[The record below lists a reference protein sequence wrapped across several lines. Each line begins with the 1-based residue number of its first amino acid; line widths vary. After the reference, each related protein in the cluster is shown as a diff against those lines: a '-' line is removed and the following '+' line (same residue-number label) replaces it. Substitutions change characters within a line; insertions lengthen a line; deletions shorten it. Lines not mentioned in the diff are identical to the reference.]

1 MKIVIIPSAE
11 LSYNSGSVIYAKML
25 FEYLLNEGHQV
36 YMLGNCIPDDI
47 DEKYKKFIKV
57 GSDLLFHPIIDD
69 RVVSD
74 IQYMKMHTNIL
85 DIITE
90 IYEEWGK
97 IDVIHAHYASI
108 NSYSASCI
116 KKFLNIPFVVSSFG
130 RDINIGWGCDE
141 RIKTFISESLPFSSR
156 IVVSEDELGKKII
169 DIIPK
174 IKENKIITIPM
185 PLDDRIL
192 QDGVQDIIEK
202 DSDAII
208 ISSINSCF
216 TPEKGIDDVLEA
228 FALISKNTNCKL
240 YIAGQDD
247 DEKQLNYKKIIRK
260 ISELNIKD
268 KVYLL
273 GYISR
278 EQVGKLLEQTDIFI
292 DARYKGNFS
301 SVLLEAQFKKS
312 VTFASDNDEA
322 KKIITNGQNGLLYPV
337 GNVKLLANTIEKL
350 IYNKE
355 LYNNL
360 EKGMNKWCN
369 TKGKE
374 YNKEYCLKKI
384 MQVLFEAKK

>member
-116 KKFLNIPFVVSSFG
+116 KKFLNIPFDVSSFG

-312 VTFASDNDEA
+312 VTIASDNDAA

>member
-1 MKIVIIPSAE
+1 M
-11 LSYNSGSVIYAKML
+11 
-25 FEYLLNEGHQV
+25 
-36 YMLGNCIPDDI
+36 
-47 DEKYKKFIKV
+47 
-57 GSDLLFHPIIDD
+57 
-69 RVVSD
+69 
-74 IQYMKMHTNIL
+74 
-85 DIITE
+85 
-90 IYEEWGK
+90 
-97 IDVIHAHYASI
+97 
-108 NSYSASCI
+108 
-116 KKFLNIPFVVSSFG
+116 NIPFVVSSFG

-312 VTFASDNDEA
+312 VTIASDNDAA

-350 IYNKE
+350 IYNR
-355 LYNNL
+355 YHQ
-360 EKGMNKWCN
+360 
-369 TKGKE
+369 
-374 YNKEYCLKKI
+374 Y
-384 MQVLFEAKK
+384 

>member
-1 MKIVIIPSAE
+1 MWIRS
-11 LSYNSGSVIYAKML
+11 
-25 FEYLLNEGHQV
+25 
-36 YMLGNCIPDDI
+36 
-47 DEKYKKFIKV
+47 
-57 GSDLLFHPIIDD
+57 
-69 RVVSD
+69 R
-74 IQYMKMHTNIL
+74 
-85 DIITE
+85 
-90 IYEEWGK
+90 
-97 IDVIHAHYASI
+97 
-108 NSYSASCI
+108 
-116 KKFLNIPFVVSSFG
+116 
-130 RDINIGWGCDE
+130 R
-141 RIKTFISESLPFSSR
+141 FSSR

-312 VTFASDNDEA
+312 VTIASDNDAA